1 MELSNASL
9 DKNKD
14 GKLQYVLLKGEE
26 GHPDAEGRTERVKAV
41 LEENG
46 IILEEL
52 EMNNA
57 NWDILQAQTLMDAW
71 IKKHENNIEFIF
83 SNNDAMALGALKSIQ
98 KEGYNTL
105 EAYDGVTA
113 VEMAINEKPDLILL
127 DVMIPKLDGI
137 SVCKKIRYALN
148 ISNIP
153 ILMISAKDT
162 ESDKIV
168 GLEMGADDYITKP
181 FQIREVMARIKA
193 NLRKAELNANMEIN
207 SQKNEDKDNIIKV
220 GDLTLDLKKVEARV
234 KGEVINL
241 TKKEFDVLKYLASQ
255 PGQVVTREMLLRD
268 VWEYEEY
275 VGAIRTI
282 DVTMNRIRDKIEKD
296 KANPKILITKRGVGY
311 YVTDRN

>member
-1 MELSNASL
+1 
-9 DKNKD
+9 
-14 GKLQYVLLKGEE
+14 V
-26 GHPDAEGRTERVKAV
+26 
-41 LEENG
+41 
-46 IILEEL
+46 EEL
-52 EMNNA
+52 LEKEKKT
-57 NWDILQAQTLMDAW
+57 ILVVDDEQAIRELLVFNL
-71 IKKHENNIEFIF
+71 E
-83 SNNDAMALGALKSIQ
+83 
-98 KEGYNTL
+98 KEGYKTL
-105 EAYDGVTA
+105 EAVDGLAA
-113 VEMAINEKPDLILL
+113 VDMAINEKPDLILL

-153 ILMISAKDT
+153 ILMISAKDS

-193 NLRKAELNANMEIN
+193 NLRKAELNTI
-207 SQKNEDKDNIIKV
+207 SDQGQKQENKEDIIKV
-220 GDLTLDLKKVEARV
+220 GDLTLDLKKVEVKV

-255 PGQVVTREMLLRD
+255 PGQVVTREMLLRE

-296 KANPKILITKRGVGY
+296 KSNPKILITKRGVGY
-311 YVTDRN
+311 YVTDKSN

>member
-1 MELSNASL
+1 M
-9 DKNKD
+9 
-14 GKLQYVLLKGEE
+14 
-26 GHPDAEGRTERVKAV
+26 
-41 LEENG
+41 
-46 IILEEL
+46 EEL
-52 EMNNA
+52 VEKE
-57 NWDILQAQTLMDAW
+57 
-71 IKKHENNIEFIF
+71 KKKVLVVDDEQ
-83 SNNDAMALGALKSIQ
+83 SIVELLTFNLQ

-105 EAYDGVTA
+105 EAYDGDTA
-113 VEMAINEKPDLILL
+113 VEMAVNEKPDLILL

-162 ESDKIV
+162 ETDKIV

-181 FQIREVMARIKA
+181 FQIREVMARVKA
-193 NLRKAELNANMEIN
+193 NFRKSDLAIAAEN
-207 SQKNEDKDNIIKV
+207 KNNENNKKKDDIIVV
-220 GDLTLDLKKVEARV
+220 GELSLDLRKVEAKV

-255 PGQVVTREMLLRD
+255 PGEVVTREMLLRD

-311 YVTDRN
+311 YVTDKVS

>member
-1 MELSNASL
+1 VEEIVEKEKKTILVVDDEQSIMELLVFNL
-9 DKNKD
+9 
-14 GKLQYVLLKGEE
+14 
-26 GHPDAEGRTERVKAV
+26 
-41 LEENG
+41 
-46 IILEEL
+46 
-52 EMNNA
+52 
-57 NWDILQAQTLMDAW
+57 
-71 IKKHENNIEFIF
+71 
-83 SNNDAMALGALKSIQ
+83 Q

-105 EAYDGVTA
+105 QAYDGVTA
-113 VEMAINEKPDLILL
+113 VDMAINEKPDLILL

-193 NLRKAELNANMEIN
+193 NLRKAELNANIDAMN
-207 SQKNEDKDNIIKV
+207 SKKAEDKSDIIRV
-220 GDLTLDLKKVEARV
+220 GDLSLDLKKVEAKV

-241 TKKEFDVLKYLASQ
+241 TKKEFDVLKFLASQ
-255 PGQVVTREMLLRD
+255 PGQVVTRENLLRE

-311 YVTDRN
+311 YVTDKN

>member
-1 MELSNASL
+1 VEDII
-9 DKNKD
+9 DKEKKKILVVDDEKNIMD
-14 GKLQYVLLKGEE
+14 LL
-26 GHPDAEGRTERVKAV
+26 VFN
-41 LEENG
+41 L
-46 IILEEL
+46 
-52 EMNNA
+52 
-57 NWDILQAQTLMDAW
+57 
-71 IKKHENNIEFIF
+71 
-83 SNNDAMALGALKSIQ
+83 Q
-98 KEGYNTL
+98 KEGYKTL
-105 EAYDGVTA
+105 EAYDGITA
-113 VEMAINEKPDLILL
+113 VDMALKEQPDLILL
-127 DVMIPKLDGI
+127 DIMIPKLDGI

-153 ILMISAKDT
+153 ILMISARDT

-193 NLRKAELNANMEIN
+193 NLRKAELNSNMDAYQN
-207 SQKNEDKDNIIKV
+207 AKQEDKSNYIKV
-220 GDLTLDLKKVEARV
+220 GDLTLDLKKIEVRV
-234 KGEVINL
+234 KGEIINL

-311 YVTDRN
+311 YITDK

>member
-1 MELSNASL
+1 MENIVVEK
-9 DKNKD
+9 DKKTILVVD
-14 GKLQYVLLKGEE
+14 
-26 GHPDAEGRTERVKAV
+26 D
-41 LEENG
+41 EEN
-46 IILEEL
+46 IREL
-52 EMNNA
+52 LVFN
-57 NWDILQAQTLMDAW
+57 L
-71 IKKHENNIEFIF
+71 
-83 SNNDAMALGALKSIQ
+83 Q

-105 EAYDGVTA
+105 EAQDGITA
-113 VEMAINEKPDLILL
+113 VDMALEKKPDLILL

-153 ILMISAKDT
+153 ILMISAKDS

-193 NLRKAELNANMEIN
+193 NLRKAELNSNYESSQNAKAN
-207 SQKNEDKDNIIKV
+207 DKSNIIKV
-220 GDLTLDLKKVEARV
+220 GDLTLDTKKVEVRV

-255 PGQVVTREMLLRD
+255 PGQVVTREMLLRE

-311 YVTDRN
+311 YVTDKS

>member
-1 MELSNASL
+1 MENMLEK
-9 DKNKD
+9 DKKTILVVD
-14 GKLQYVLLKGEE
+14 DEQDIRELL
-26 GHPDAEGRTERVKAV
+26 VFN
-41 LEENG
+41 L
-46 IILEEL
+46 
-52 EMNNA
+52 
-57 NWDILQAQTLMDAW
+57 
-71 IKKHENNIEFIF
+71 
-83 SNNDAMALGALKSIQ
+83 Q

-105 EAYDGVTA
+105 EASDGATA
-113 VEMAINEKPDLILL
+113 VDLALNGKPDLILL

-181 FQIREVMARIKA
+181 FQIREVMARVKA
-193 NLRKAELNANMEIN
+193 HLRKAESL
-207 SQKNEDKDNIIKV
+207 STDNIQAQKSENKEDIIRV
-220 GDLTLDLKKVEARV
+220 GDLSLDLKKIEVKV

-241 TKKEFDVLKYLASQ
+241 TKKVFDVLRYLASQ
-255 PGQVVTREMLLRD
+255 PGQVVTREMLLRE

-311 YVTDRN
+311 YVTDKN

>member
-1 MELSNASL
+1 MELLVFNL
-9 DKNKD
+9 
-14 GKLQYVLLKGEE
+14 
-26 GHPDAEGRTERVKAV
+26 
-41 LEENG
+41 
-46 IILEEL
+46 
-52 EMNNA
+52 
-57 NWDILQAQTLMDAW
+57 
-71 IKKHENNIEFIF
+71 
-83 SNNDAMALGALKSIQ
+83 Q

-193 NLRKAELNANMEIN
+193 NLRKAELNANMDIMN
-207 SQKNEDKDNIIKV
+207 SQKNEDKDDIIRV
-220 GDLTLDLKKVEARV
+220 GDLTLDLKKIEAKV

-255 PGQVVTREMLLRD
+255 PGQVVTREMLLRE

-311 YVTDRN
+311 YVTDKN

>member
-1 MELSNASL
+1 MEEIVE
-9 DKNKD
+9 KEK
-14 GKLQYVLLKGEE
+14 KKVLVVDDEQSI
-26 GHPDAEGRTERVKAV
+26 V
-41 LEENG
+41 
-46 IILEEL
+46 EL
-52 EMNNA
+52 LTYN
-57 NWDILQAQTLMDAW
+57 L
-71 IKKHENNIEFIF
+71 
-83 SNNDAMALGALKSIQ
+83 Q

-105 EAYDGVTA
+105 EAYDGDTA
-113 VEMAINEKPDLILL
+113 VEMAVNEKPDLILL

-148 ISNIP
+148 ISSIP

-162 ESDKIV
+162 ETDKIV

-181 FQIREVMARIKA
+181 FQIREVMARVKA
-193 NLRKAELNANMEIN
+193 NLRKSDLAIAAENKNAENN
-207 SQKNEDKDNIIKV
+207 KKKDDVITV
-220 GDLTLDLKKVEARV
+220 GDLSLDLRKVEARV

-255 PGQVVTREMLLRD
+255 PGEVVTREMLLRD

-311 YVTDRN
+311 YVTDRVTQ

>member
-1 MELSNASL
+1 MENIVVEK
-9 DKNKD
+9 DKKTILVVDDEDNIRD
-14 GKLQYVLLKGEE
+14 LL
-26 GHPDAEGRTERVKAV
+26 VFN
-41 LEENG
+41 L
-46 IILEEL
+46 
-52 EMNNA
+52 
-57 NWDILQAQTLMDAW
+57 
-71 IKKHENNIEFIF
+71 
-83 SNNDAMALGALKSIQ
+83 Q

-105 EAYDGVTA
+105 EAQDGIAA
-113 VEMAINEKPDLILL
+113 VDMALEKKPDLILL

-153 ILMISAKDT
+153 ILMISAKDS

-193 NLRKAELNANMEIN
+193 NLRKAELNANYENNQN
-207 SQKNEDKDNIIKV
+207 SKANDKNSIIKV
-220 GDLTLDLKKVEARV
+220 GDLTLDTKKVEVKV

-296 KANPKILITKRGVGY
+296 KANPKLLITKRGVGY
-311 YVTDRN
+311 YVTDKT

>member
-1 MELSNASL
+1 MTPI
-9 DKNKD
+9 
-14 GKLQYVLLKGEE
+14 GKK
-26 GHPDAEGRTERVKAV
+26 R
-41 LEENG
+41 
-46 IILEEL
+46 
-52 EMNNA
+52 
-57 NWDILQAQTLMDAW
+57 
-71 IKKHENNIEFIF
+71 
-83 SNNDAMALGALKSIQ
+83 
-98 KEGYNTL
+98 
-105 EAYDGVTA
+105 
-113 VEMAINEKPDLILL
+113 PDLILL

-193 NLRKAELNANMEIN
+193 NLRKAELNSNIDMMN
-207 SQKNEDKDNIIKV
+207 NQKNEDKDDIIKV
-220 GDLTLDLKKVEARV
+220 GDLSLDLKKIEAKV

-255 PGQVVTREMLLRD
+255 PGQVVTREMLLRE

-311 YVTDRN
+311 YVTDKT

>member
-1 MELSNASL
+1 MEEIVERDKKTILVVDDEQSIMELLVFNL
-9 DKNKD
+9 
-14 GKLQYVLLKGEE
+14 
-26 GHPDAEGRTERVKAV
+26 
-41 LEENG
+41 
-46 IILEEL
+46 
-52 EMNNA
+52 
-57 NWDILQAQTLMDAW
+57 
-71 IKKHENNIEFIF
+71 
-83 SNNDAMALGALKSIQ
+83 Q

-127 DVMIPKLDGI
+127 DVMIPKMDGI

-148 ISNIP
+148 ISNSP

-193 NLRKAELNANMEIN
+193 NLRKAELNSNIEIN
-207 SQKNEDKDNIIKV
+207 TQKNEDKDNIIKV
-220 GDLTLDLKKVEARV
+220 GDLTLDLKKVEAKV

-255 PGQVVTREMLLRD
+255 PGQVVTREMLLRE

-311 YVTDRN
+311 YVTDRT

>member
-1 MELSNASL
+1 M
-9 DKNKD
+9 
-14 GKLQYVLLKGEE
+14 
-26 GHPDAEGRTERVKAV
+26 
-41 LEENG
+41 
-46 IILEEL
+46 
-52 EMNNA
+52 
-57 NWDILQAQTLMDAW
+57 
-71 IKKHENNIEFIF
+71 
-83 SNNDAMALGALKSIQ
+83 AM
-98 KEGYNTL
+98 
-105 EAYDGVTA
+105 
-113 VEMAINEKPDLILL
+113 NEKPDLILL
-127 DVMIPKLDGI
+127 DVMIPKIDGI

-193 NLRKAELNANMEIN
+193 NLRKAELNANIDIMNNTPKQEE
-207 SQKNEDKDNIIKV
+207 KEDVIKV
-220 GDLTLDLKKVEARV
+220 GDLTLDLKKIEARV

-255 PGQVVTREMLLRD
+255 PGQVVTREMLLRE

-311 YVTDRN
+311 YVTDRNS

>member
-1 MELSNASL
+1 MENIIEKDKKTILVVDDEKSIMELLVFNL
-9 DKNKD
+9 
-14 GKLQYVLLKGEE
+14 
-26 GHPDAEGRTERVKAV
+26 
-41 LEENG
+41 
-46 IILEEL
+46 
-52 EMNNA
+52 
-57 NWDILQAQTLMDAW
+57 
-71 IKKHENNIEFIF
+71 
-83 SNNDAMALGALKSIQ
+83 Q

-113 VEMAINEKPDLILL
+113 VDMALNEKPDLILL

-153 ILMISAKDT
+153 ILMISARDT

-193 NLRKAELNANMEIN
+193 NLRKSEIN
-207 SQKNEDKDNIIKV
+207 NNIENNTNNKSDENEDIIKV
-220 GDLTLDLKKVEARV
+220 GDLTLDLKKIEVKV

-241 TKKEFDVLKYLASQ
+241 TKKEFDVLRYLASQ
-255 PGQVVTREMLLRD
+255 PGQVVTREMLLRE

-296 KANPKILITKRGVGY
+296 KANPLITKRGVGY
-311 YVTDRN
+311 YVTDKK

>member
-1 MELSNASL
+1 MENIVEK
-9 DKNKD
+9 DKKTILVVDDEQNIVD
-14 GKLQYVLLKGEE
+14 LL
-26 GHPDAEGRTERVKAV
+26 VFN
-41 LEENG
+41 L
-46 IILEEL
+46 
-52 EMNNA
+52 
-57 NWDILQAQTLMDAW
+57 
-71 IKKHENNIEFIF
+71 
-83 SNNDAMALGALKSIQ
+83 Q
-98 KEGYNTL
+98 KEGYDTIVAN
-105 EAYDGVTA
+105 DGITA
-113 VEMAINEKPDLILL
+113 VDMALKEKPDLILL

-148 ISNIP
+148 ISNMP
-153 ILMISAKDT
+153 ILMVSAKDT

-193 NLRKAELNANMEIN
+193 NLRKAELNTNMEMYQN
-207 SQKNEDKDNIIKV
+207 SKQDDKNDIIKV
-220 GDLTLDLKKVEARV
+220 GDLSLDLKKVEVKV
-234 KGEVINL
+234 KGEIINL

-311 YVTDRN
+311 YVTDKS

>member
-1 MELSNASL
+1 MEELVEKEKKTILVVDDEKSIMELLVFNL
-9 DKNKD
+9 
-14 GKLQYVLLKGEE
+14 
-26 GHPDAEGRTERVKAV
+26 
-41 LEENG
+41 
-46 IILEEL
+46 
-52 EMNNA
+52 
-57 NWDILQAQTLMDAW
+57 
-71 IKKHENNIEFIF
+71 
-83 SNNDAMALGALKSIQ
+83 Q

-153 ILMISAKDT
+153 ILMISDKDT

-193 NLRKAELNANMEIN
+193 NLRKAELIADKDIMG
-207 SQKNEDKDNIIKV
+207 SQKNEDKDDIIKV
-220 GDLTLDLKKVEARV
+220 GDLSLDLKKIEAKV

-255 PGQVVTREMLLRD
+255 PGQVVTREMLLRE

-311 YVTDRN
+311 YVTDKN